1 MNISFQSLSAL
12 DRNIS
17 HDFTK
22 LYSLLVFSYA
32 DDLSAEAV
40 KMAKSS
46 MANAEKFIDTFKL
59 DKRSWKEAVSLML
72 RKKNPSDDEHM
83 HSLLQKFSK
92 SMRDKMY
99 KVDAERDID
108 HQYIKLFKD
117 MNTVCNSISEPAFN
131 RIIKNIS
138 FINEPEIARL
148 YEADVGNQTDILSV
162 LKKLVKKM
170 TGKSDTEID
179 ADARAEYKGS
189 AELKEYNR
197 LRRELNAV
205 PKNFVANYVRQSGKA
220 LIPIAEIKAALAK
233 SGIKHHTIP
242 NGFKGQV
249 DDQLNFYTVA
259 GKQLLQAPSGEVIM
273 NPKYDA
279 KLDNAYVCTSQPPFA
294 AKPTRIYTVDYR
306 KGKNVV
312 KFDVAQVLA
321 RDIEKYRKVW
331 LKDLKATYSDENVFI
346 AHLVE
351 LIYHTSARVGNKNNA
366 SSGSATYGL
375 TTLLRQHVS
384 ARGDSRTFAYSGK
397 KAQKQKHVLKGNDP
411 VTRKLI
417 KFIDANMGGKAK
429 KDVLFEFN
437 GSPISSVKINNYL
450 RGRIGLPEKATVHKF
465 RTARGTHMASVILK
479 GHPFKK
485 AKEAPS
491 QKAVG
496 DWLKSAFETIADR
509 LGHYSNEKLTITTA
523 IQNYIDPSLMEEFFH
538 ELKIRPPAQ
547 IQRAIDSA
555 KI

>member
-12 DRNIS
+12 DNKIT

-32 DDLSAEAV
+32 DDLSSSAI
-40 KMAKSS
+40 KMAKASQP
-46 MANAEKFIDTFKL
+46 NAEKFIDNFKL
-59 DKRSWKEAVSLML
+59 DKRSWNKALEML
-72 RKKNPSDDEHM
+72 WRKRNPSDDPDM
-83 HSLLQKFSK
+83 HAELQRFSK
-92 SMRDKMY
+92 SMRDKML
-99 KVDAERDID
+99 KIDAERDID

-117 MNTVCNSISEPAFN
+117 MNTVCNSISEAAFH

-138 FINEPEIARL
+138 VLNEPEIARL
-148 YEADVGNQTDILSV
+148 YEADVGDQTDILGQ

-170 TGKSDTEID
+170 TGKIDTEID
-179 ADARAEYKGS
+179 SDTRAEYKGS
-189 AELKEYNR
+189 NELKEYNK

-205 PKNFVANYVRQSGKA
+205 PKNFVANYVRQTGKV
-220 LIPIAEIKAALAK
+220 LIPINEIKTALSKA
-233 SGIKHHTIP
+233 GIKHHSIP
-242 NGFKGQV
+242 NGFKGMM
-249 DDQLNFYTVA
+249 DDQMNYFTLS
-259 GKQLLQAPSGEVIM
+259 GKQLLQAPAGEVIM
-273 NPKYDA
+273 NPKYDP
-279 KLDNAYVCTSQPPFA
+279 KQDNAYVCTSQPPFA

-306 KGKNVV
+306 KNKNVA

-331 LKDLKATYSDENVFI
+331 LKDLKTNYDDENVYI

-351 LIYHTSARVGNKNNA
+351 LIYHTSARVGNRNNA
-366 SSGSATYGL
+366 SSGSATFGL
-375 TTLLRQHVS
+375 TTLLRQHLAS
-384 ARGDSRTFAYSGK
+384 RGDTRTFTYAGK
-397 KAQKQKHVLKGNDP
+397 KAQKQKHVIKGNDA

-417 KFIDANMGGKAK
+417 KFIDANAEGKGK
-429 KDVLFEFN
+429 KDLLFSFGGN
-437 GSPISSVKINNYL
+437 SVTSVKINNYL

-485 AKEAPS
+485 TKEAPT
-491 QKAVG
+491 QKAVN

-509 LGHYSNEKLTITTA
+509 LGHYSNEKLTVTTA

-538 ELKIRPPAQ
+538 ELQIRPPAQ
-547 IQRAIDSA
+547 IQRAIDNA

>member
-1 MNISFQSLSAL
+1 MIISFQSLSAL
-12 DRNIS
+12 DNKIT

-32 DDLSAEAV
+32 DDLSAAAK
-40 KMAKSS
+40 KMAKASQP
-46 MANAEKFIDTFKL
+46 NAEKFIDNFKL
-59 DKRSWKEAVSLML
+59 DKRAF
-72 RKKNPSDDEHM
+72 KKAIEFLNRGRNPSDDPDM
-83 HSLLQKFSK
+83 HAELQKFSK
-92 SMRDKMY
+92 SMREKMV
-99 KVDAERDID
+99 KIDAERDID

-117 MNTVCNSISEPAFN
+117 MNTVCNSISEAAFN

-138 FINEPEIARL
+138 VLNEPEIARL
-148 YEADVGNQTDILSV
+148 YEADVGDQTDILGQ

-170 TGKSDTEID
+170 TGKTDTEID
-179 ADARAEYKGS
+179 SDTRAEYKGS
-189 AELKEYNR
+189 TELKEYNK

-220 LIPIAEIKAALAK
+220 LLPINEVKTALTKA
-233 SGIKHHTIP
+233 GIKHHSIP
-242 NGFKGQV
+242 NGFKGLM
-249 DDQLNFYTVA
+249 DDQMNYFTLQ
-259 GKQLLQAPSGEVIM
+259 GKQLLQAPAGEVIM
-273 NPKYDA
+273 NPKYDP
-279 KLDNAYVCTSQPPFA
+279 KQDNAYVCTSQPPFA

-306 KGKNVV
+306 KGKNVA

-331 LKDLKATYSDENVFI
+331 LKDLKTNYNDENVYI

-351 LIYHTSARVGNKNNA
+351 LIYHTSARVGNRNNA

-375 TTLLRQHVS
+375 TTLLRSHLT
-384 ARGDSRTFAYSGK
+384 ARGDTRTFAYAGK
-397 KAQKQKHVLKGNDP
+397 KAQKQKHIIKGNDP

-417 KFIDANMGGKAK
+417 KFIDANAEGKAK
-429 KDVLFEFN
+429 KDLLFDFN
-437 GSPISSVKINNYL
+437 GNSITSVKINNYL

-485 AKEAPS
+485 AKEVPT
-491 QKAVG
+491 QKAVN